1 MTQLQHLLKNDRPI
15 IMGILNLTPDS
26 FSDGGSYT
34 DIGQAVCFAL
44 EMVNEG
50 ADIIDVGGES
60 TRPDSK
66 RVAPAEQLRRVLE
79 VIKTLRQTLPKNIPI
94 SIDTTWS
101 EVAKAAIWAG
111 ASIIN
116 DTRSGRDDD
125 GIFELA
131 AEKKVPIV
139 MMHMQGIPQTMQND
153 PSYKDVVGEVKAFL
167 LERCEIAKGKGVLKE
182 NLIIDPGIGF
192 GKTQEHN
199 LELMAHLE
207 EFTAT
212 GYPVLLGTSRKR
224 FMGTVCAG
232 AKPNDLVGATCATTV
247 LGVNAGVRIFRVH
260 DVKQNRQ
267 AADIAWTINSCN
279 HT

>member
-34 DIGQAVCFAL
+34 DIGKAVCFAL

-66 RVAPAEQLRRVLE
+66 RVTPAEQLRRVIE
-79 VIKTLRQTLPKNIPI
+79 VITTLRQTLPRDIPI
-94 SIDTTWS
+94 SIDTTWA
-101 EVAKAAIWAG
+101 EVARAAILAG

-167 LERCEIAKGKGVLKE
+167 LERCEIAKEKGVLQE

-199 LELMAHLE
+199 QIGRAH
-207 EFTAT
+207 
-212 GYPVLLGTSRKR
+212 V
-224 FMGTVCAG
+224 
-232 AKPNDLVGATCATTV
+232 
-247 LGVNAGVRIFRVH
+247 
-260 DVKQNRQ
+260 
-267 AADIAWTINSCN
+267 
-279 HT
+279 

>member
-34 DIGQAVCFAL
+34 DIGKAVCFAL

-66 RVAPAEQLRRVLE
+66 RVTPAEQLRRVIE
-79 VIKTLRQTLPKNIPI
+79 VITTLRQTLPRDIPI
-94 SIDTTWS
+94 SIDTTWA
-101 EVAKAAIWAG
+101 EVARAAILAG

-167 LERCEIAKGKGVLKE
+167 LERCEIAKEKGVLQE

-199 LELMAHLE
+199 LQLMAQLE

-212 GYPVLLGTSRKR
+212 GYSVLLGTSRKR

-232 AKPNDLVGATCATTV
+232 AKPNDLIGATCATTV
-247 LGVNAGVRIFRVH
+247 IGVNAGVRIFRVH
-260 DVKQNRQ
+260 DVKPNRQ